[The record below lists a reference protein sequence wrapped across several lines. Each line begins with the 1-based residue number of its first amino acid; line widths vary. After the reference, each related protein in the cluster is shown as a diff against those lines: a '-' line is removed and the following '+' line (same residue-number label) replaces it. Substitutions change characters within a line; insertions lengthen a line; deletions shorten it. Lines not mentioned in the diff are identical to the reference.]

1 MSTLIAFPFQIDS
14 GGRTALTGDDQHVQ
28 DLIEQVLFTS
38 PGERVNRPTFG
49 TGLLRM
55 VFAAA
60 GPEQAATAQYL
71 VQAALQQWL
80 GDLVQ
85 VEQVQVQAGAAG
97 EGSLLVTI
105 AYLVRRTQERTV
117 AQFTRGV

>member
-1 MSTLIAFPFQIDS
+1 MQLVFPFRLDV
-14 GGRTALTGDDQHVQ
+14 GGRTALATDEQHVR
-28 DLIEQVLFTS
+28 DLIEEVLFTS

-55 VFAAA
+55 VFGGA
-60 GPEQAATAQYL
+60 GPEQAASAQYL

-97 EGSLLVTI
+97 EGSLVVTI
-105 AYLVRRTQERTV
+105 AYLIRSTQEQKV

>member
-1 MSTLIAFPFQIDS
+1 MSTTIAFPFQLDAS
-14 GGRTALTGDDQHVQ
+14 GRTALTSSDQHVE

-80 GDLVQ
+80 GDLVKVQ
-85 VEQVQVQAGAAG
+85 QVQVEAGAAG
-97 EGSLLVTI
+97 EGSLVVTI
-105 AYLVRRTQERTV
+105 AYSVRGSQHTQV